1 IQGNVEMLLL
11 EVPQAGVVREDL
23 MEIKRAATRAAS
35 LTRQLLAFSRKQM
48 LTPKVLDLNAAVREL
63 ERMLGRVIG
72 EDVQLETRLNADAAA
87 VRADPGQLEQV
98 VLNLAV
104 NARDAMPRGGV
115 LRIETREVRLDETDA
130 ARYPYPVDPGHYV
143 RLTVSDTGVGMSP
156 EVLARVFEPF
166 FTTKEPG
173 RGTGLGLSTVYGIV
187 KQSGGYVWAES
198 EEGRGSSFRV
208 YLPLVR
214 EEPDRPEPQP
224 EPAPSARAG
233 GVVLLVEDEEGVRS
247 LSRRILERRGYTVLA
262 ASNAAEARALFSGN
276 GSRVDLLLTDVV
288 MPHESGRELAEAL
301 LPLQPDLRVV
311 FMSGYT
317 DDALIRHGVLEDRF
331 RLLEKP
337 FAPEGLARVVAEALE
352 T

>member
-1 IQGNVEMLLL
+1 VEMLLL
-11 EVPQAGVVREDL
+11 EVPRAGAIRDDL
-23 MEIKRAATRAAS
+23 MEIKRASTRAAS

-48 LTPKVLDLNAAVREL
+48 LAPKVLDLNAVVREL

-72 EDVQLETRLNADAAA
+72 EDVQLVTVLHAEQAA
-87 VRADPGQLEQV
+87 VMADPGQLEQV

-104 NARDAMPRGGV
+104 NARDAMPRGGT
-115 LRIETREVRLDETDA
+115 LRIETREVQLSDA
-130 ARYPYPVDPGHYV
+130 DAERYPYRVDPGAYV
-143 RLTVSDTGVGMSP
+143 RLTVRDTGVGMSP

-173 RGTGLGLSTVYGIV
+173 KGTGLGLSTVYGIV

-198 EEGRGSSFRV
+198 EEGRGSTFRV
-208 YLPLVR
+208 YLPRVNA
-214 EEPDRPEPQP
+214 EPERPEPHP
-224 EPAPSARAG
+224 EPALPERAG

-262 ASNAAEARALFSGN
+262 ARNAAEARQMFAGN

-337 FAPEGLARVVAEALE
+337 FAPEGLVRVVREAME
-352 T
+352 A